1 MSLLLNQPSKLLCF
15 RRKSV
20 LVRSSPLLS
29 NGLSSSLRQTPPCT
43 IIDAVPCGEDL
54 GKLVIYNAN
63 AVHFTYLEK
72 KVPLELV
79 DNPMVTIGSSH
90 GWVATLSQDD
100 GILRLQDDLN
110 PAASDT
116 NPKRIPLP
124 PLVTLPHCQTQIV
137 TNVSMSSSSPED
149 ENCVVAVKFLGPQ
162 ISFCRPAQ
170 RNSEWINVRIANPCF
185 YSSRVMFSEKHDLF
199 RIPGSG
205 GHIIASWDLHK
216 DKHKNPKFQRLRF
229 QNLPKLT
236 KTKREV
242 MDSCYKS
249 EHLVESRTTG
259 ETFLVKWYRKA
270 VWRGMSKLSTKALMV
285 FRLDDEGN
293 AVYTKDIG
301 DLCIFLSKSEPFCV
315 SLSSLPRMFFP
326 NNVEYMD
333 ADEDGYFNLARSS
346 IVGDLTRMGTGV
358 YIPPQNIDN

>member
-43 IIDAVPCGEDL
+43 IIDAVPCGADL
-54 GKLVIYNAN
+54 GKLVISNAN
-63 AVHFTYLEK
+63 AVRYTYLEK

-79 DNPMVTIGSSH
+79 DNPMLTIGSSH
-90 GWVATLSQDD
+90 GWIATLSQDD

-110 PAASDT
+110 PVASDIE
-116 NPKRIPLP
+116 PKRIPLP
-124 PLVTLPHCQTQIV
+124 PLVTLPHCQTQYK
-137 TNVSMSSSSPED
+137 ND

-185 YSSRVMFSEKHDLF
+185 YSSRVMFSEKHDMF
-199 RIPGSG
+199 CIPGSG
-205 GHIIASWDLHK
+205 GHLIASWDLHT

-229 QNLPKLT
+229 QNIPKLT
-236 KTKREV
+236 KTKREI

-315 SLSSLPRMFFP
+315 SLSSLPGMFFP

-333 ADEDGYFNLARSS
+333 ADEAGYYDLADSS
-346 IVGDLTRMGTGV
+346 IVGDLTLMGTGV